1 MQKRKMY
8 YFIIST
14 LIIVAL
20 FKIGGTF
27 LYTMIV
33 DRPTQ
38 QDMSG
43 NPRYIDGELAT
54 FKDKTENLEDTN
66 DIPKWY
72 DLLSKERFEK
82 KTSGEDQ
89 GDTLDV
95 LKWAVIAFLLI
106 LFLKNYKRVHD
117 WWDKRRRKATS
128 SSADE
133 RPLSSRANMNTV
145 TNTTPTFLYASDTEL
160 GKLLVELNDTLS
172 DTQKR
177 KPHETVSEWFARIRF
192 EQSVKPY
199 ADVRYGELNVIDER
213 SLHDFKVS
221 VRQYIQHYKGE
232 KS

>member
-14 LIIVAL
+14 LVIVAL
-20 FKIGGTF
+20 FKIGGIF
-27 LYTMIV
+27 LYGMIV

-43 NPRYIDGELAT
+43 EPRYIDGEPAT
-54 FKDKTENLEDTN
+54 FDKVDNLEDTN
-66 DIPKWY
+66 DIPKWHN
-72 DLLSKERFEK
+72 LLLKESFK
-82 KTSGEDQ
+82 KIITGENQSSTS
-89 GDTLDV
+89 DV
-95 LKWAVIAFLLI
+95 LKWLAVGLLLI
-106 LFLKNYKRVHD
+106 LFLKYYKRVRD
-117 WWDKRRRKATS
+117 WWDKRRRKTTS

-133 RPLSSRANMNTV
+133 RPFSVRAHTSTV
-145 TNTTPTFLYASDTEL
+145 TNTTPTVHYASDTEL

-199 ADVRYGELNVIDER
+199 ADVRYGELDVIDER

>member
-14 LIIVAL
+14 LVIVAL
-20 FKIGGTF
+20 FKIGGIF
-27 LYTMIV
+27 LYGMIV

-43 NPRYIDGELAT
+43 EPRYIDGEPAT
-54 FKDKTENLEDTN
+54 FDKVDNLEDTN
-66 DIPKWY
+66 DIPKWHN
-72 DLLSKERFEK
+72 LLLKESFK
-82 KTSGEDQ
+82 KIITGENQSSTSA
-89 GDTLDV
+89 V
-95 LKWAVIAFLLI
+95 LKWVAVGLLLI
-106 LFLKNYKRVHD
+106 LFLKYYKRVRD
-117 WWDKRRRKATS
+117 WWDKRRRKTTS

-133 RPLSSRANMNTV
+133 RPFSVRANTSTV
-145 TNTTPTFLYASDTEL
+145 TNTTPTVHYASDTEL

-199 ADVRYGELNVIDER
+199 ADVRYGELDVIDER

>member
-8 YFIIST
+8 FFIIST

-43 NPRYIDGELAT
+43 NPRYIDGESAT
-54 FKDKTENLEDTN
+54 FDKVDNLEDTN
-66 DIPKWY
+66 DIAKWD
-72 DLLSKERFEK
+72 DLLSKVRFEEK
-82 KTSGEDQ
+82 ITGENQKVTSDI
-89 GDTLDV
+89 
-95 LKWAVIAFLLI
+95 LKWAVVGLLLI
-106 LFLKNYKRVHD
+106 LFLKNYKRVRD
-117 WWDKRRRKATS
+117 WWDKRRRKATP

-133 RPLSSRANMNTV
+133 RPFSVRAKMNTV

-160 GKLLVELNDTLS
+160 GKLLVELNDTLN

-199 ADVRYGELNVIDER
+199 ADVRYGELDVIDER

>member
-1 MQKRKMY
+1 MQKRKLY

-14 LIIVAL
+14 LVILAL
-20 FKIGGTF
+20 FKIGGIF
-27 LYTMIV
+27 LYGMIV

-43 NPRYIDGELAT
+43 EPRYIDGEPAT
-54 FKDKTENLEDTN
+54 FDKVDNLEDTN
-66 DIPKWY
+66 DIPKWHN
-72 DLLSKERFEK
+72 LLLKESFK
-82 KTSGEDQ
+82 KIITGDNQSSTS
-89 GDTLDV
+89 DV
-95 LKWAVIAFLLI
+95 LKWVAVGLLLI
-106 LFLKNYKRVHD
+106 LFLKYYKRVRD
-117 WWDKRRRKATS
+117 WWDKRRRKTTP

-133 RPLSSRANMNTV
+133 RPFSVRANTSTV
-145 TNTTPTFLYASDTEL
+145 TNTTPTVLYTSDTEL
-160 GKLLVELNDTLS
+160 GKLLVELNDTLN

-199 ADVRYGELNVIDER
+199 ADVRYGELDVIDER

>member
-14 LIIVAL
+14 LVIVAL
-20 FKIGGTF
+20 FKIGGIF
-27 LYTMIV
+27 LYGMIV

-43 NPRYIDGELAT
+43 EPRYIDGEPAT
-54 FKDKTENLEDTN
+54 FDKVDNLEDTN
-66 DIPKWY
+66 DIPKWHN
-72 DLLSKERFEK
+72 LLLKESFK
-82 KTSGEDQ
+82 KIITGENQSSTS
-89 GDTLDV
+89 DV
-95 LKWAVIAFLLI
+95 LKWVAVGLLLI
-106 LFLKNYKRVHD
+106 LFLKYYKRVRD
-117 WWDKRRRKATS
+117 WWDKRRRKTTS

-133 RPLSSRANMNTV
+133 RPFSVRANTSTV
-145 TNTTPTFLYASDTEL
+145 TNTTPTVHYASDTEL

-199 ADVRYGELNVIDER
+199 ADVRYGELDVIDER

>member
-14 LIIVAL
+14 LVILAL
-20 FKIGGTF
+20 FKIGGIF
-27 LYTMIV
+27 LYGMIV

-43 NPRYIDGELAT
+43 EPRYIDGEPAT
-54 FKDKTENLEDTN
+54 FDKVDNLEDTN
-66 DIPKWY
+66 DIPKWHN
-72 DLLSKERFEK
+72 LLLKESFK
-82 KTSGEDQ
+82 KIITGENQSSTSA
-89 GDTLDV
+89 V
-95 LKWAVIAFLLI
+95 LKWVAVGLLLI
-106 LFLKNYKRVHD
+106 LFLKYYKRVRD
-117 WWDKRRRKATS
+117 WWDKRRRKTTS

-133 RPLSSRANMNTV
+133 RPFSVRANTSTV
-145 TNTTPTFLYASDTEL
+145 TNTTPTVHYASDTEL

-199 ADVRYGELNVIDER
+199 ADVRYGELDVIDER

>member
-14 LIIVAL
+14 LVIVAL

-27 LYTMIV
+27 LYGMIV

-43 NPRYIDGELAT
+43 EPRYIDGEPAT
-54 FKDKTENLEDTN
+54 FDKVDNLEDTN
-66 DIPKWY
+66 DIPKWHN
-72 DLLSKERFEK
+72 LLLKESFK
-82 KTSGEDQ
+82 KIITGENQSSTS
-89 GDTLDV
+89 DV
-95 LKWAVIAFLLI
+95 LKWVAVGLLLI
-106 LFLKNYKRVHD
+106 LFLKYYKRVRD
-117 WWDKRRRKATS
+117 WWDKRRRKTTS

-133 RPLSSRANMNTV
+133 RPFSVRANTSTV
-145 TNTTPTFLYASDTEL
+145 TNTTPTVHYASDTEL

-199 ADVRYGELNVIDER
+199 ADVRYGELDVIDER

>member
-14 LIIVAL
+14 LVIVAL
-20 FKIGGTF
+20 FKIGGVF
-27 LYTMIV
+27 LYGMIV

-43 NPRYIDGELAT
+43 EPRYIDGEPAT
-54 FKDKTENLEDTN
+54 FDKVDNLEDTN
-66 DIPKWY
+66 DIPKWHN
-72 DLLSKERFEK
+72 LLLKESFK
-82 KTSGEDQ
+82 KIITGENQSSTS
-89 GDTLDV
+89 DV
-95 LKWAVIAFLLI
+95 LKWVAVGLLLI
-106 LFLKNYKRVHD
+106 LFLKYYKRVRD
-117 WWDKRRRKATS
+117 WWDKRRRKTTP

-133 RPLSSRANMNTV
+133 RPFSVRANTSTA
-145 TNTTPTFLYASDTEL
+145 TNTTSTVLYTSDTEL
-160 GKLLVELNDTLS
+160 GKLLVELNDTLN

-199 ADVRYGELNVIDER
+199 ADVRYGELDVIDER

>member
-1 MQKRKMY
+1 MY

-14 LIIVAL
+14 LVIVAL

-27 LYTMIV
+27 LYGMIV

-43 NPRYIDGELAT
+43 EPRYIDGEPAT
-54 FKDKTENLEDTN
+54 FDKVDNLEDTN
-66 DIPKWY
+66 DIPKWHN
-72 DLLSKERFEK
+72 LLLKESFK
-82 KTSGEDQ
+82 KIITGENQSSTS
-89 GDTLDV
+89 DV
-95 LKWAVIAFLLI
+95 LKWVAVGLLLI
-106 LFLKNYKRVHD
+106 LFLKYYKRVRD
-117 WWDKRRRKATS
+117 WWDKRRRKTTS

-133 RPLSSRANMNTV
+133 RPFSVRANTSTV
-145 TNTTPTFLYASDTEL
+145 TNTTPTVHYASDTEL

-199 ADVRYGELNVIDER
+199 ADVRYGELDVIDER

>member
-1 MQKRKMY
+1 MQKRRMY

-20 FKIGGTF
+20 VKIGGTF
-27 LYTMIV
+27 LYGMIV

-43 NPRYIDGELAT
+43 KPRYIDGESAT
-54 FKDKTENLEDTN
+54 FDKVDNLEDTN
-66 DIPKWY
+66 DIAKWD

-82 KTSGEDQ
+82 KITGENQ
-89 GDTLDV
+89 NTASDV
-95 LKWAVIAFLLI
+95 LKWAVVGLLLI
-106 LFLKNYKRVHD
+106 LFLKYYKRVRD
-117 WWDKRRRKATS
+117 WWDKRRRKATL

-133 RPLSSRANMNTV
+133 RPLSAQANINTV
-145 TNTTPTFLYASDTEL
+145 STTTPTVLYASDTEL
-160 GKLLVELNDTLS
+160 GKLLVALNDALN

-192 EQSVKPY
+192 DQSAKPY
-199 ADVRYGELNVIDER
+199 ADVRYGERDVIDER

-221 VRQYIQHYKGE
+221 VRQYIQHHKGE

>member
-8 YFIIST
+8 FFIIST
-14 LIIVAL
+14 LVIVAL
-20 FKIGGTF
+20 FKIGGIF
-27 LYTMIV
+27 LYGMIV

-43 NPRYIDGELAT
+43 EPRYIDGEPAT
-54 FKDKTENLEDTN
+54 FDKVDNLEDTN
-66 DIPKWY
+66 DIPKWHN
-72 DLLSKERFEK
+72 LLLKESFK
-82 KTSGEDQ
+82 KIITGENQSSTS
-89 GDTLDV
+89 DV
-95 LKWAVIAFLLI
+95 LKWVAVGLLLI
-106 LFLKNYKRVHD
+106 LFLKYYKRVRD
-117 WWDKRRRKATS
+117 WWDKRRRKTTS

-133 RPLSSRANMNTV
+133 RPFSVRANTSTV
-145 TNTTPTFLYASDTEL
+145 TNTTPTVHYASDTEL

-199 ADVRYGELNVIDER
+199 ADVRYGELDVIDER

>member
-8 YFIIST
+8 FFIIST

-20 FKIGGTF
+20 FKIGGTS
-27 LYTMIV
+27 LYGMIV

-43 NPRYIDGELAT
+43 EPRYIDGEPAT
-54 FKDKTENLEDTN
+54 FDKVDNLEDTN
-66 DIPKWY
+66 DIPKWHN
-72 DLLSKERFEK
+72 LLLKESFK
-82 KTSGEDQ
+82 KIITGENQSSTS
-89 GDTLDV
+89 DV
-95 LKWAVIAFLLI
+95 LKWVAVGLLLI
-106 LFLKNYKRVHD
+106 LFLKYYKRVRD
-117 WWDKRRRKATS
+117 WWDKRRRKTTS

-133 RPLSSRANMNTV
+133 RPFSVRANTSTV
-145 TNTTPTFLYASDTEL
+145 TNTTPTVHYASDTEL

-199 ADVRYGELNVIDER
+199 ADVRYGELDVIDER